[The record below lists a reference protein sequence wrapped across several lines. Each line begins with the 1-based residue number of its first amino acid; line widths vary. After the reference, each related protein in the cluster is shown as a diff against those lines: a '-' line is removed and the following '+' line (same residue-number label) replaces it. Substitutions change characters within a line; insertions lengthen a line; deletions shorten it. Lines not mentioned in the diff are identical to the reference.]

1 MPALDEPAVR
11 HRATTHGVHAEQVHL
26 EERLVVS
33 PRAGVFFP
41 AYTEIRPDETAMVAV
56 DDEIG
61 VVVQNGEKHPV
72 HCPFT
77 GQLMGLLAAPGQ
89 RVRAFEPVAWLT
101 TSDGDGDTGG
111 G

>member
-101 TSDGDGDTGG
+101 TADGDGDTGCG
-111 G
+111 

>member
-1 MPALDEPAVR
+1 MRGPQA
-11 HRATTHGVHAEQVHL
+11 HAEQIHL
-26 EERLVVS
+26 DERLVVS

-41 AYTEIRPDETAMVAV
+41 AYTEVRPEEIAMVAV
-56 DDEIG
+56 GDEIG

-89 RVRAFEPVAWLT
+89 RVRAYEPVAWLT
-101 TSDGDGDTGG
+101 TADGVDG
-111 G
+111 